1 MLISTGK
8 ARWEPQIRLG
18 TAHLYHLR
26 SNKHK
31 QVLAALAGAVQEL
44 AALRIVSALQRS
56 CVKPVCENQSS
67 ALLGIQRQE
76 LLWLA
81 RRAHC
86 HGAGSAVPAEFGWCC
101 ATGIGRAFPGPS
113 RSTISPWHCTVSL
126 AFLRAEG
133 RCAFSAR
140 LLTCRSCPVQKPE

>member
-8 ARWEPQIRLG
+8 AHWEPQIRLG
-18 TAHLYHLR
+18 TARLYHLG

-56 CVKPVCENQSS
+56 CVKPRCENQSL
-67 ALLGIQRQE
+67 ALPGFQRQE

-81 RRAHC
+81 RQAL
-86 HGAGSAVPAEFGWCC
+86 SAVLGALSQPNWGAAVLLVLAGPS
-101 ATGIGRAFPGPS
+101 PGPS
-113 RSTISPWHCTVSL
+113 RSVLSPRRCAASL
-126 AFLRAEG
+126 AFLQAEG
-133 RCAFSAR
+133 CCGS
-140 LLTCRSCPVQKPE
+140 LLAS

>member
-8 ARWEPQIRLG
+8 AHWEPQIRLG
-18 TAHLYHLR
+18 TARLYHLG

-56 CVKPVCENQSS
+56 CVKPWCENQSL
-67 ALLGIQRQE
+67 ALPGFQRQE

-81 RRAHC
+81 RQALSAAL
-86 HGAGSAVPAEFGWCC
+86 GALSQPNWGAAG
-101 ATGIGRAFPGPS
+101 AGRAFPWALPQ
-113 RSTISPWHCTVSL
+113 
-126 AFLRAEG
+126 RAQPAAL
-133 RCAFSAR
+133 CCIPR
-140 LLTCRSCPVQKPE
+140 LPPG